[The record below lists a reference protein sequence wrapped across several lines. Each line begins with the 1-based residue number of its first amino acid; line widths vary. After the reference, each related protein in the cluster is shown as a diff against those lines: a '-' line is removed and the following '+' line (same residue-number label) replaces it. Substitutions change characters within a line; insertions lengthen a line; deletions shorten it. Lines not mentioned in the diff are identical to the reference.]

1 MPDFPDLRR
10 VHIVIVQPAGYVHSL
25 GLLDPA
31 LYLRHQ
37 LGRLGIEVS
46 LGKNRLREDA
56 VNVVLGAH
64 LGFAPRLRERHACVF
79 LNLEQIGSGGAS
91 LAPRYLELLKTS
103 PTADCDPDNV
113 GGYASDPGLVPV
125 LPFFH
130 APYLCPQEPS
140 ALQDRPIEL
149 LFFGGLNERRVRLI
163 ERVRACGRT
172 VHVLTTPLFGP
183 ERDSLVRQAR
193 AVLNC
198 HFYETARFES
208 IRAHVCLSAGT
219 PLVSEPAGSGL
230 VPPAFQNAVEWVD
243 DDHLE
248 QFFTT
253 RFGSEAF
260 FADAQRRLAAWRQTD
275 AQPDYTAFAGFLAV
289 VWRAHRTL
297 APEGPWRPTVV
308 NLGSGRDY
316 RPGWL
321 NIDVLERAEPDLVLD
336 FSRPLE
342 LPLSATTRLGARVV
356 LEAGSLRR
364 IVASNVLEH
373 VGDLPGLMT
382 NALAL
387 LREGGEFDIQVP
399 YEKAP
404 TAWQDPTHV
413 RALNEASWVY
423 YTDWFW
429 YLDWFEHRFSLD
441 TASWLDSRLQPCA
454 QETAHFMQVRLRKV
468 QTTAAERTVARAM
481 RPDFGLPG

>member
-208 IRAHVCLSAGT
+208 IRV
-219 PLVSEPAGSGL
+219 
-230 VPPAFQNAVEWVD
+230 VD
-243 DDHLE
+243 DNYLGRSCCLTKECYSSGCCRSGCLFESSMVEGCGHVVE
-248 QFFTT
+248 GGGGGQ
-253 RFGSEAF
+253 RSREA
-260 FADAQRRLAAWRQTD
+260 ARCPRSPPVRR
-275 AQPDYTAFAGFLAV
+275 
-289 VWRAHRTL
+289 
-297 APEGPWRPTVV
+297 
-308 NLGSGRDY
+308 
-316 RPGWL
+316 
-321 NIDVLERAEPDLVLD
+321 
-336 FSRPLE
+336 
-342 LPLSATTRLGARVV
+342 
-356 LEAGSLRR
+356 RR
-364 IVASNVLEH
+364 IVHMSMACRARSARPPAGASF
-373 VGDLPGLMT
+373 
-382 NALAL
+382 LA
-387 LREGGEFDIQVP
+387 
-399 YEKAP
+399 
-404 TAWQDPTHV
+404 
-413 RALNEASWVY
+413 
-423 YTDWFW
+423 
-429 YLDWFEHRFSLD
+429 
-441 TASWLDSRLQPCA
+441 TASDFNCHRVRSAQATQNHFLRSFGAPRLDPALQRSQLCLAGIRVRNQRCQALHQRL
-454 QETAHFMQVRLRKV
+454 
-468 QTTAAERTVARAM
+468 
-481 RPDFGLPG
+481 G